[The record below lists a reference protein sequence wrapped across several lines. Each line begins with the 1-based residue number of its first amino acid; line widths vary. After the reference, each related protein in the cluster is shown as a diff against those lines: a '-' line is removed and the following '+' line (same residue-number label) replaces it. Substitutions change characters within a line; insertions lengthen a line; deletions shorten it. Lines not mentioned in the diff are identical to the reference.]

1 MLSTKY
7 STYSAW
13 AKAQNS
19 RLKSWGFNAVG
30 QNSDRYGQPANFPS
44 GGVPVEQKQ
53 SVSGHAKRDDVSGGI
68 EYYHCKSI
76 NYNYT
81 GQLCASDYIPPDGGQ
96 LDVFDASCDG
106 GKGVSGAFMADLGAN
121 GNDNIY
127 NTSTGGASVSN
138 ILFAVT
144 EEADDL
150 YGLGN
155 VHTHEDLGADILN
168 HTPVQAVSPNTPKYN
183 YPNATLDAKIARRDW
198 LAHTYGC
205 ANPADGGIGTPI
217 ANGDDLYG
225 AAAYCGPT
233 NASKALAALNGAW
246 HTGYTTWSTSDV
258 FGEAGIKVGGVI
270 RSARLPSLLTPV
282 ALESGRGVVTPTV
295 LMEPAPACSM
305 RTEETASLL
314 RIRTIAI

>member
-1 MLSTKY
+1 MDNQPTFQAAECRSSKNSPSAAMRSGMTSAVVLSM
-7 STYSAW
+7 
-13 AKAQNS
+13 
-19 RLKSWGFNAVG
+19 
-30 QNSDRYGQPANFPS
+30 P
-44 GGVPVEQKQ
+44 
-53 SVSGHAKRDDVSGGI
+53 
-68 EYYHCKSI
+68 HCKSI

-183 YPNATLDAKIARRDW
+183 YPQTPRWMRRLRYATGSPTPTDVRIQQMAELGRRSQM
-198 LAHTYGC
+198 ATIFT
-205 ANPADGGIGTPI
+205 AQQPI
-217 ANGDDLYG
+217 A
-225 AAAYCGPT
+225 
-233 NASKALAALNGAW
+233 
-246 HTGYTTWSTSDV
+246 V
-258 FGEAGIKVGGVI
+258 
-270 RSARLPSLLTPV
+270 R
-282 ALESGRGVVTPTV
+282 
-295 LMEPAPACSM
+295 
-305 RTEETASLL
+305 RT
-314 RIRTIAI
+314 RQRR